1 MALRSLTE
9 HYVIDHPIHW
19 SDKDIEDSQQKTRDF
34 MAGFESHYVN
44 SDDEIRRMAGFASA
58 KK

>member
-19 SDKDIEDSQQKTRDF
+19 SDEEIEEAKQQARDF
-34 MAGFESHYVN
+34 MDGFESHYVT
-44 SDDEIRRMAGFASA
+44 SDDDIRRIAGLTPVE
-58 KK
+58 K

>member
-9 HYVIDHPIHW
+9 HYVIDHPVHW
-19 SDKDIEDSQQKTRDF
+19 SDEEIKEATKQAHDF
-34 MAGFESHYVN
+34 MDGFESHYVT
-44 SDDEIRRMAGFASA
+44 SDDEIRRMAGLNPV